1 MIILSIETS
10 CDETALSLI
19 EATGDSKSPSFR
31 ILGNALY
38 SQIASH
44 AEFGGVMPSLAKREH
59 AKNIVPL
66 FAKVFNDAL
75 NTEIALGRTPDVF
88 TPSLS
93 EDQKELIKKVLERE
107 DNLSSDFLEIF
118 DTLSYIPF
126 DAIAVT
132 EGPGLEPALWVGI
145 SFAKAVSIAFNKPL
159 VPVNHMEGHIV
170 SVLLSKDT
178 EEEVMPIIKNKVNFP
193 ALALLISGGHTELVE
208 ATDWHSY
215 KILGQT
221 RDDAIG
227 EAFDKVARLLDLKY
241 PGGPKISLLAAESR
255 EKGLMNTL
263 TQSEGVRPWT
273 LPRPMI
279 KSPDYHFSFSGIKT
293 AVLYAVKLKREN
305 HELTDDEKK
314 TLAEEFENAV
324 TEVLI
329 SKTKKAL
336 IDTGAK
342 TLIIGGGVVAN
353 TYIRSNFE
361 SMIKTDFKESV
372 TLKIPSFDMSTDNSV
387 MIGIAGYLRFIQG
400 EKSEFPYLPFNIDL
414 PSIQARGNLS
424 F

>member
-1 MIILSIETS
+1 
-10 CDETALSLI
+10 
-19 EATGDSKSPSFR
+19 
-31 ILGNALY
+31 
-38 SQIASH
+38 
-44 AEFGGVMPSLAKREH
+44 
-59 AKNIVPL
+59 
-66 FAKVFNDAL
+66 
-75 NTEIALGRTPDVF
+75 
-88 TPSLS
+88 
-93 EDQKELIKKVLERE
+93 
-107 DNLSSDFLEIF
+107 
-118 DTLSYIPF
+118 
-126 DAIAVT
+126 
-132 EGPGLEPALWVGI
+132 
-145 SFAKAVSIAFNKPL
+145 
-159 VPVNHMEGHIV
+159 MEGHIV

-414 PSIQARGNLS
+414 PSIKARGNLS

>member
-19 EATGDSKSPSFR
+19 EATGGLESPSFR

-38 SQIASH
+38 SQISAH

-66 FAKVFNDAL
+66 FRSVFNDAL
-75 NTEIALGRTPDVF
+75 NTEIKSGKTPEVYTPALTEAQR
-88 TPSLS
+88 
-93 EDQKELIKKVLERE
+93 ELIKKVLVRE
-107 DNLSSDFLEIF
+107 DNLASDFLEMF

-126 DAIAVT
+126 DCIAVT

-145 SFAKAVSIAFNKPL
+145 SFAKAVSVAFNKPL

-178 EEEVMPIIKNKVNFP
+178 EEDIKPVIQNKVNFP

-227 EAFDKVARLLDLKY
+227 EAFDKVARLLDLTY

-255 EKGLMNTL
+255 EKGLMNSL
-263 TQSEGVRPWT
+263 TQTEGLRPWT

-293 AVLYAVKLKREN
+293 AVLYAVKLKKEN
-305 HELTDDEKK
+305 RELTDDEKK

-361 SMIKTDFKESV
+361 VMIAKDFKDSV
-372 TLKIPSFDMSTDNSV
+372 ALKVPSFDMSTDNSV

-400 EKSEFPYLPFNIDL
+400 EKSEFPYVPFNEEM
-414 PSIQARGNLS
+414 PPIQARGNLS
-424 F
+424 L